1 QLVRIAISVIM
12 VSIQPNMQMQQDD
25 LAALFSRNLTFN
37 PEPVPAPAPIPQE
50 HHLEPAKPIVYS
62 SVHYTHS
69 AHIARPQVAPQEQP
83 RPASEPPQTEGPSV
97 DTILQYHGV
106 NPKTLTPSQI
116 QLFKVADPPQQER
129 LIELWNICPPNNGG
143 DIPALAW
150 SSTSVEHEEQLA
162 RLRYDNLTRQ
172 NQPVMSLDGTPVQ
185 AGDGRWVQ
193 NTVEEGEPYMVS
205 GYEELMRRERER
217 QDMLSQPRSTY
228 ETCNPSYT
236 HATDPVYMGPEFARQ
251 QQMMEMATQY
261 GAYQGFRAQE
271 MDSMDVM

>member
-1 QLVRIAISVIM
+1 M
-12 VSIQPNMQMQQDD
+12 VSIQPNMQMQDD

-37 PEPVPAPAPIPQE
+37 PEPAPVPAPVAHQE
-50 HHLEPAKPIVYS
+50 HRQEPATPIVYS

-69 AHIARPQVAPQEQP
+69 AHIARPQVAHQEQP
-83 RPASEPPQTEGPSV
+83 RPSSEPPQTEGPSV
-97 DTILQYHGV
+97 ETVLQYHGV
-106 NPKTLTPSQI
+106 NPRTLTPSQL

-150 SSTSVEHEEQLA
+150 SSTTVEQEEQLA
-162 RLRYDNLTRQ
+162 RLRFETSSRQ
-172 NQPVMSLDGTPVQ
+172 HQQVMSLDGTPVQ

-193 NTVEEGEPYMVS
+193 SPEADMEPYMAS

-217 QDMLSQPRSTY
+217 QAMDSQPRSTY
-228 ETCNPSYT
+228 DNCGPSYT
-236 HATDPVYMGPEFARQ
+236 HATDPVYMGPDFARQ

-261 GAYQGFRAQE
+261 GAYQGFRAPE
-271 MDSMDVM
+271 TDMDVVM